1 MNRTC
6 VGKRKWPR
14 RRRLLSGCVC
24 CIFFR
29 FKSQNCG
36 IEEVSF
42 TTDDDDDDDELN
54 WTCCA
59 KQFWDCIAL
68 KIHRYATIASASHA
82 KSMFYNNKIIDN
94 YYSDIFI
101 ITLVINGT
109 QFLICDYCL
118 VNWIIYNNFYLSV
131 VFFFVH
137 SYAHMQMALQQLIS
151 PIMNGVWVCSQSDD
165 DKMLAWMCI
174 TNAEKE
180 MKISPLF
187 ASRR

>member
-1 MNRTC
+1 MWIVRAWERGNDRADGDYWAVVCAAFFFDSNR
-6 VGKRKWPR
+6 KIAELKKFHL
-14 RRRLLSGCVC
+14 RLMMMMMMM
-24 CIFFR
+24 
-29 FKSQNCG
+29 
-36 IEEVSF
+36 
-42 TTDDDDDDDELN
+42 N